1 MHHDVIVQLAGSDE
15 ITLHTTEPMT
25 AEQASAWLDREFA
38 RLECV
43 ATRPSGKVLFVD
55 KVLAI
60 AEAADASGFAD
71 VAWADQLC
79 PCRRRR
85 ATPAADPRGRA
96 EYDRRVLVQPA
107 RSCRGLAFRQPQPA
121 SRAARRCSSG
131 RRRQFSQA
139 RSAKSRPRSL
149 SR

>member
-15 ITLHTTEPMT
+15 ITLHTAEPMT

-71 VAWADQLC
+71 VAWATNY
-79 PCRRRR
+79 
-85 ATPAADPRGRA
+85 A
-96 EYDRRVLVQPA
+96 
-107 RSCRGLAFRQPQPA
+107 
-121 SRAARRCSSG
+121 RAAAGALRRPLIRVDVPNTTVG
-131 RRRQFSQA
+131 F
-139 RSAKSRPRSL
+139 
-149 SR
+149 

>member
-15 ITLHTTEPMT
+15 ITLHTADPMP

-60 AEAADASGFAD
+60 AEAAGARGFAD
-71 VAWADQLC
+71 APWSAAYA
-79 PCRRRR
+79 R
-85 ATPAADPRGRA
+85 ATAGAL
-96 EYDRRVLVQPA
+96 RRPLIRVDVPNTTV
-107 RSCRGLAFRQPQPA
+107 GF
-121 SRAARRCSSG
+121 
-131 RRRQFSQA
+131 
-139 RSAKSRPRSL
+139 
-149 SR
+149 